1 MNCKMARP
9 HLTLDKWLSTDTD
22 LKKDFLDQESYMKES
37 LLTKLDKPGQKIVYI
52 STNHPQPRSHENLI
66 SDSLQNLA
74 RTSHINEI
82 FTNPLI
88 CVTTNFIIKA
98 NGRSQKAIGNGERKD
113 RESQKG
119 KRSQRQEI

>member
-37 LLTKLDKPGQKIVYI
+37 LLTKLDEPGQKIVYI

-66 SDSLQNLA
+66 SDSLQNPA
-74 RTSHINEI
+74 RTSHTNERFI
-82 FTNPLI
+82 NPLI
-88 CVTTNFIIKA
+88 CETTNFIIETNDEHFSILK
-98 NGRSQKAIGNGERKD
+98 SQ
-113 RESQKG
+113 
-119 KRSQRQEI
+119 